1 MPKIVR
7 TTLLVIIGIAVVA
20 LIVYAM
26 RPQPVPVDAAHV
38 MRAPMQVSVD
48 EEGKTRIRD
57 RYVVSSPLTGRLRRI
72 TLDPGDAVTAQQTIL
87 AIIEPTNPELLDAR
101 ALAEAEARVRAAE
114 AAVRQADA
122 GMERARIAYDFAEN
136 ELTKITNAFEGGA
149 ANPRELDNAQ
159 TKDRTASEEYRAAQF
174 GREIASFEL
183 EVARSAL
190 LYAQGET
197 EIDDRAR
204 MALQSPIDGVVL
216 RVMQESVAVVMPGT
230 PLIEVGNPTDL
241 EVVIDV
247 LSTDGVNIEPGQ
259 RVIIEHWGKPAPLAG
274 VVRLVEPSAFTKI
287 SALGIEEQRVNV
299 IADFVTPELE
309 RASLG
314 DGFRVEAK
322 IVIWEHD
329 AVLQIPTS
337 AAFRTGEQWSVF
349 LINVDDVVTMR
360 AIETGRRSGRTTEVL
375 DGLVEGDRVIL
386 HPSDQLSEGT
396 HIVERR

>member
-1 MPKIVR
+1 MR
-7 TTLLVIIGIAVVA
+7 TTLLIIIGIAVVA

-26 RPQPVPVDAAHV
+26 RPQPIPVDAAV
-38 MRAPMQVSVD
+38 VVRAPMQVSVD

-72 TLDPGDAVTAQQTIL
+72 TLDPGDAVIAEETVL
-87 AIIEPTNPELLDAR
+87 AVIEPTDPELLDAR

-114 AAVRQADA
+114 AAVRQSDA
-122 GMERARIAYDFAEN
+122 SKESARIAYDFAEN
-136 ELTKITNAFEGGA
+136 ELTKITNAFESGG
-149 ANPRELDNAQ
+149 ANPRELDDAQ
-159 TKDRTASEEYRAAQF
+159 TKDRAAAEAYRAAQF
-174 GREIASFEL
+174 GKEIAIFEL

-230 PLIEVGNPTDL
+230 PLIEVGDPRDL

-247 LSTDGVNIEPGQ
+247 LSTDGVNIAPGQ
-259 RVIIEHWGKPAPLAG
+259 RVRFEHWGKPEPLEG
-274 VVRLVEPSAFTKI
+274 VVRLVEPSAFTRI

-299 IADFVTPELE
+299 IADFATPASE
-309 RASLG
+309 RETLG
-314 DGFRVEAK
+314 DGFRVEAN
-322 IVIWEHD
+322 IIIWEHD

-337 AAFRTGEQWSVF
+337 AAFRTGEHWSVF
-349 LINVDDVVTMR
+349 LIDDDNDDRVSIRT
-360 AIETGRRSGRTTEVL
+360 IETGRRNGRTTEVL
-375 DGLVEGDRVIL
+375 AGLEEGDRVVL
-386 HPSDQLSEGT
+386 HPSDQLSEGAR
-396 HIVERR
+396 VEER